1 MTDAERQPGPG
12 RPRKRAPEEQVGARY
27 AEAHRLEE
35 LRDEAQAAWLR
46 DRTMAAKAALCA
58 AEMQAATAWA
68 AALRADGKHEDS
80 FRYTKAAQDWAQAH
94 DKAVQQ
100 LVADRVEALHQRVV
114 RRERA
119 RAAASTGDE
128 ST

>member
-1 MTDAERQPGPG
+1 MTDQRGPG

-46 DRTMAAKAALCA
+46 DRTMAAKAAMCA
-58 AEMQAATAWA
+58 AEMQAASAWA

-80 FRYTKAAQDWAQAH
+80 FRHTKAAQDWAAAH
-94 DKAVQQ
+94 DKAITQ
-100 LVADRVEALHQRVV
+100 LVADRVEALYLRVI

-119 RAAASTGDE
+119 RAAAATDDDSA
-128 ST
+128 